1 MEAGSHFRYD
11 SNKKERKGRSDHEKM
26 EEEQGIQEKED
37 SGLQKKVKADFNTC
51 RTMRHSHLGSEATVK
66 RNPRDP
72 LKGTVTKAQ

>member
-37 SGLQKKVKADFNTC
+37 SGLQKKRWKQTSTHAEPWDTATWVVKLQLRETQEI
-51 RTMRHSHLGSEATVK
+51 HWKEL
-66 RNPRDP
+66 
-72 LKGTVTKAQ
+72 